1 MVILKNYG
9 YLEEQKGCRRG
20 NDGTKDQLL
29 FDKTVL
35 KDWHTNL
42 STAWIDYKK
51 AYDFA
56 LHSWINKCMEL
67 YGIANNVRNFLE
79 KSIEQ

>member
-1 MVILKNYG
+1 MRKNLTG
-9 YLEEQKGCRRG
+9 RKKGCRRG
-20 NDGTKDQLL
+20 SHETKDQLL
-29 FDKTVL
+29 INKTVL

-56 LHSWINKCMEL
+56 PHSWIME
-67 YGIANNVRNFLE
+67 F
-79 KSIEQ
+79 